1 MSKRKTMLFL
11 GILVAVMPFLGIPS
25 SWKTV
30 VYLLS
35 GIFIAWNSYQIN
47 KHKAVRTRRAAKRA
61 PKMVGTENAPANS
74 SVNNPQERQEGNITA
89 VS

>member
-11 GILVAVMPFLGIPS
+11 GILVAIMPFLGIPS

-30 VYLLS
+30 AYLVS

-47 KHKAVRTRRAAKRA
+47 KHKAVRTRRAVKRT
-61 PKMVGTENAPANS
+61 PKMVGMENAPAAS
-74 SVNNPQERQEGNITA
+74 FVNNPEDRQEGNVTA